1 MEALF
6 NFLEQAL
13 VWIVMGCCVNIG
25 TPATLPTISAL
36 LCLCGVTLFFAMYV
50 RLLIPIAFQLM
61 C

>member
-1 MEALF
+1 MEALLVF

-36 LCLCGVTLFFAMYV
+36 LCLCGVTLFLPCTYV
-50 RLLIPIAFQLM
+50 